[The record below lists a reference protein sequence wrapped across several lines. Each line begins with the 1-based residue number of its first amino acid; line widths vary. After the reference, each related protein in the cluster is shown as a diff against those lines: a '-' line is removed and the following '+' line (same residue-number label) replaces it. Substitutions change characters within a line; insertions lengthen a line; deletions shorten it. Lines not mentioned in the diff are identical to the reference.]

1 VQVHWE
7 VLVTARRARVR
18 PSYEEWYPRITPGV
32 WHDAAWVTEM
42 VLQQQR
48 KSGPT
53 WALGRRPLAD
63 MHFEFEGYEPRRRP
77 SSPGERRRG

>member
-1 VQVHWE
+1 VQIDRE

-32 WHDAAWVTEM
+32 WHNAAWVTEM

-53 WALGRRPLAD
+53 WALGRRPLAE
-63 MHFEFEGYEPRRRP
+63 MHFDFEGYG
-77 SSPGERRRG
+77 PGQRAGPDERRRR